1 MSVKKHVKNYVHIS
15 RQKTAH
21 GKYSKQSQ
29 YTYMYTLFFTM
40 NFGPKKF
47 QNMTWLK
54 GRNSILDH
62 FHFLI
67 IP

>member
-15 RQKTAH
+15 RQKTAY

-47 QNMTWLK
+47 QNMT
-54 GRNSILDH
+54 
-62 FHFLI
+62 
-67 IP
+67 